1 MTVTTRLAVDRLRS
15 AQRRRE
21 TYVGPWLPEPL
32 VADADGAPDDP
43 ERIAIEAERL
53 SLALLGALER
63 LNPVERAVLILRD
76 AFDLDYAEIAD
87 VVDRSPA
94 NVRQIATRARAHAGD
109 QSRTRPVSA
118 EEQERL
124 ATAFMAAALA
134 GDIEAI
140 RAALAADAILYTDGG
155 GVVTA
160 ARKPIYGADKIARF
174 LIGVQRKP
182 EFVPDIE
189 YTLVRVNGD
198 FGVRMVS
205 PTTGFLG
212 ITAVQVQDCR
222 DRRRPNLLEP
232 GAVWLTVLDGLS
244 VPVVQAPMA
253 GGPSTPELAA
263 AVNRGGGLGFVAAGY
278 LTPDRLREQLQ
289 RTAALTDRPF
299 GVNLFVGSGT
309 PGDAAAVAAYG
320 RRLTDVARRAG
331 VTLGEPRFDDD
342 WFAEKTALLV
352 DDSFPGLSVVSF
364 TFGLPPADVGAGAA
378 RGRLRAVD
386 DRHVGRRGA
395 GRGRRRRRCADRPGS
410 RGRGTSWRVRR

>member
-1 MTVTTRLAVDRLRS
+1 MKTDEHVEGFSACRPRLLGVAYGMLGELGEAEDIVQEAWLRWDAADRSTIRNSEAFLVTVTTRLAVDRLRS

-32 VADADGAPDDP
+32 VADVDGTPDDP

-76 AFDLDYAEIAD
+76 AFDLEYAEIAD

-109 QSRTRPVSA
+109 QSRARPVSA

-134 GDIEAI
+134 GEIDAI

-174 LIGVQRKP
+174 LVGVQRKP

-189 YTLVRVNGD
+189 YTLVHVNGD

-205 PTTGFLG
+205 PTTGFIG
-212 ITAVQVQDCR
+212 ITAVQVQDS
-222 DRRRPNLLEP
+222 EIV
-232 GAVWLTVLDGLS
+232 AVRIFS
-244 VPVVQAPMA
+244 N
-253 GGPSTPELAA
+253 PE
-263 AVNRGGGLGFVAAGY
+263 R
-278 LTPDRLREQLQ
+278 
-289 RTAALTDRPF
+289 F
-299 GVNLFVGSGT
+299 G
-309 PGDAAAVAAYG
+309 
-320 RRLTDVARRAG
+320 
-331 VTLGEPRFDDD
+331 
-342 WFAEKTALLV
+342 
-352 DDSFPGLSVVSF
+352 
-364 TFGLPPADVGAGAA
+364 
-378 RGRLRAVD
+378 
-386 DRHVGRRGA
+386 
-395 GRGRRRRRCADRPGS
+395 
-410 RGRGTSWRVRR
+410 

>member
-1 MTVTTRLAVDRLRS
+1 MTTNQHLDAFSVCRPRLLGVAYGMLGELGEAEDIVQEAWLRWDGADRSAIRNPEAFLVTVTTRLAVDRLRS
-15 AQRRRE
+15 AQLRRE

-76 AFDLDYAEIAD
+76 AFDLDYAEVAD

-94 NVRQIATRARAHAGD
+94 NVRQIAARARAHAGD
-109 QSRTRPVSA
+109 QSRVRTVSA

-140 RAALAADAILYTDGG
+140 RAPLAADAILYSDGG

-174 LIGVQRKP
+174 LVGVQRKP

-212 ITAVQVQDCR
+212 IVAVQVQDS
-222 DRRRPNLLEP
+222 EIV
-232 GAVWLTVLDGLS
+232 AVRIFS
-244 VPVVQAPMA
+244 N
-253 GGPSTPELAA
+253 PE
-263 AVNRGGGLGFVAAGY
+263 R
-278 LTPDRLREQLQ
+278 
-289 RTAALTDRPF
+289 F
-299 GVNLFVGSGT
+299 G
-309 PGDAAAVAAYG
+309 
-320 RRLTDVARRAG
+320 
-331 VTLGEPRFDDD
+331 
-342 WFAEKTALLV
+342 
-352 DDSFPGLSVVSF
+352 
-364 TFGLPPADVGAGAA
+364 
-378 RGRLRAVD
+378 
-386 DRHVGRRGA
+386 
-395 GRGRRRRRCADRPGS
+395 
-410 RGRGTSWRVRR
+410 